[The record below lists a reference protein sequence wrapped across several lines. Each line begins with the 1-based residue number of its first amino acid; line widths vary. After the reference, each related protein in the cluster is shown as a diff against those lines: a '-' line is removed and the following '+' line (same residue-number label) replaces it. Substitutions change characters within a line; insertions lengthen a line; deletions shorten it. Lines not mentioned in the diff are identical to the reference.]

1 MSEPVPAPLAAA
13 PQLPAR
19 LAWALPHSS
28 HDRLIGR
35 LRKLLPAGIAI
46 LGGLMIFAPI
56 LVQSDLSFV
65 LSKDRV
71 EVAKERLRIAAATY
85 RGEDSN
91 GRAFELRA
99 SSAVQ
104 ATSRDPI
111 VKLSGLTAKMAL
123 NQTTGHITANRGRYD
138 MDAERVTIDGP
149 MHYRSDDGYRLDTSD
164 VNISLRDR
172 RITSV
177 GPVNGNISIG
187 DFAADHLNVNLPTR
201 VVVLEGRA
209 RLHIVQGAK

>member
-1 MSEPVPAPLAAA
+1 MASV
-13 PQLPAR
+13 PQLPQR
-19 LAWALPHSS
+19 LVWAMPHSS

-35 LRKLLPAGIAI
+35 MRKLLPAGIAI

-99 SSAVQ
+99 NSAVQ
-104 ATSRDPI
+104 ASSRDPV
-111 VKLSGLTAKMAL
+111 VKLTGLAGKMAL
-123 NQTTGHITANRGRYD
+123 NNTTGHITANRGRYD
-138 MDAERVTIDGP
+138 MDAERVAIDGP
-149 MHYRSDDGYRLDTSD
+149 MHYRSEDGYRLDTSNVD
-164 VNISLRDR
+164 ISLKDR
-172 RITSV
+172 TITSA
-177 GPVNGNISIG
+177 GPVTGNISIG
-187 DFAADHLNVNLPTR
+187 DFAADRLHANLPTR

-209 RLHIVQGAK
+209 RLHIVQGAKK